1 MHSLDKKRQAS
12 KRTPAPVAKLVDA
25 PDLGSGVERRVGS
38 SPIRRTPTK
47 KSLLN
52 ISKLF
57 FVNGISVN
65 KLSKTTTHT
74 TADRVKPNNG
84 LIVTKDGR
92 ILKGKQEEY
101 ISDCT
106 SDADTDLLRCIPPY
120 VSDPN
125 KMSGHLFVD
134 DLMAAAGY
142 VNGETFSLKSP
153 VILHKDNN
161 PTNFNSDNLKW
172 VESTDPRYIE
182 YQKKVK
188 EWKHQRNVELNP
200 GQQLHPGW

>member
-106 SDADTDLLRCIPPY
+106 GDEDTDLLRCIAPY
-120 VSDPN
+120 VSNPE
-125 KMSGHLFVD
+125 KQGKLWMD
-134 DLMAAAGY
+134 DLMAIAGY
-142 VNGETFSLKSP
+142 VAGEKYDFT
-153 VILHKDNN
+153 N
-161 PTNFNSDNLKW
+161 PLFFTRITTL
-172 VESTDPRYIE
+172 
-182 YQKKVK
+182 
-188 EWKHQRNVELNP
+188 
-200 GQQLHPGW
+200 